1 MLRLQPVDGENHPVT
16 TKDETNLF
24 FYYLSFA
31 RYFSINRWTRLCHP
45 PYFFQV
51 LFPVDRIRYPFFFFS
66 LTLYIRGMGWLEE
79 GRKKVDWLS
88 VPHGV
93 LRCLRFGEYPL
104 FIFRTASWWVGER
117 FSSYLFMLASSTCVL
132 VSTTG
137 LRLSGWSVCFSSSRG
152 PVFYRTGW
160 WLAS

>member
-1 MLRLQPVDGENHPVT
+1 MQPVDGENHPVT

-24 FYYLSFA
+24 FLLSKFCA
-31 RYFSINRWTRLCHP
+31 LLFDQSLDTSLSSSLFFSKFSFLSIGFDT
-45 PYFFQV
+45 
-51 LFPVDRIRYPFFFFS
+51 PFFFFS

-79 GRKKVDWLS
+79 GRRKVDWLS

-117 FSSYLFMLASSTCVL
+117 FFSYLFMLASSTCVL